1 MGRFLAALDQIP
13 DRVVSSTAVRAR
25 NTVEL
30 AIEAGE
36 WNRRPELESSFY
48 DGDPESLLQW
58 LRKLDAATDNLLLT
72 GHEPTWSLLAEGLIG
87 GGNIR
92 FPTAALARIDLHV
105 ERWGEVEFGVGELI
119 WLQLPRTLKKLN
131 WPDGG

>member
-1 MGRFLAALDQIP
+1 
-13 DRVVSSTAVRAR
+13 VRAR
-25 NTVEL
+25 DTTRL

-36 WNRRPELESSFY
+36 WKRQLELEASFY
-48 DGDPESLLQW
+48 GGGPDSLLLW
-58 LRKLDAATDNLLLT
+58 LRKADAATDSLLLT

-92 FPTAALARIDLHV
+92 FPTAALAKIDLHI
-105 ERWGEVEFGVGELI
+105 ERWAETEFGVGELI
-119 WLQLPRTLKKLN
+119 WLQLPRTLKKLR